1 MLCIF
6 LLCLIIKP
14 DLCVAGARQGLL
26 LWANRLLPSLLPFLI
41 LSKIL
46 IQSGYLSSLIKK
58 TNLSYQTFVLLAGT
72 FFGFPMGCKLTY
84 DLYEQKLLNKD
95 DATILFCASNHM
107 SPAFVGSFLL
117 SETLKRPDWMLPT
130 FIILY
135 LPSII
140 YGMIALKIIHRNH
153 PHISEPATKKS
164 TSGLQ
169 LTFTIVD
176 AGIMNSFETML
187 KLGGYIMLFSVICEL
202 LSNAI
207 GSFKMLKI
215 ITIGMLEI
223 TGAVKNLASILPS
236 VRSQYI
242 AMLAATAF
250 GGCCGI
256 AQTASIIHTNPT
268 RPVLSIKRYL
278 LFRIILAFVTA
289 ILAAIAYPF
298 LSVTAA

>member
-6 LLCLIIKP
+6 LLCLIFKP
-14 DLCVAGARQGLL
+14 ALCVAGARQGLL

-41 LSKIL
+41 ISKIL
-46 IQSGYLSSLIKK
+46 IQSGYLSALIQK
-58 TNLSYQTFVLLAGT
+58 TKLSYAAFVLLAGT

-84 DLYEQKLLNKD
+84 DLYEQKLLNKEE
-95 DATILFCASNHM
+95 ATILFCASNHM

-117 SETLKRPDWMLPT
+117 SETLHKPGWMIPT
-130 FIILY
+130 FMILY
-135 LPSII
+135 LPAII
-140 YGMIALKIIHRNH
+140 YGMLALKFIHKNQDRFM
-153 PHISEPATKKS
+153 EPVAKKS

-207 GSFKMLKI
+207 GSFKIIKI

-223 TGAVKNLASILPS
+223 TGAVKNLTSYLPTI
-236 VRSQYI
+236 RSQYI
-242 AMLAATAF
+242 AMLAVTAF

-268 RPVLSIKRYL
+268 LPMLSIRRYIV
-278 LFRIILAFVTA
+278 FRIILAFVTA
-289 ILAAIAYPF
+289 ILATIAYPF
-298 LSVTAA
+298 LLSIPA